1 MNDFDY
7 DVMLKKRLVNQ
18 SKGQQRARRAH
29 KSVTMPSDFM
39 TKKERER
46 MNGFVEVWK
55 PGEESPTFPIAWNV
69 FKKMSAEHQ
78 KDYLGMLQDTYNAT
92 LSTIAEMFSIQQS
105 TLSMYAKKLGYEV
118 RKLPRGSL
126 KKAQWR
132 TFVGD
137 DGTAQNPD
145 AETVAETV
153 AEPMVVTDEG
163 TLTKLLAL
171 LKGTG
176 ARLTI
181 ELTL

>member
-18 SKGQQRARRAH
+18 SRGQQRARRAH

-39 TKKERER
+39 TRKEREK

-55 PGEESPTFPIAWNV
+55 PGEEAPRFPVAWQV
-69 FKKMSAEHQ
+69 FKKMSPEHQ

-92 LSTIAEMFSIQQS
+92 LSKIAEMFAIQQS

-126 KKAQWR
+126 QKAKWS
-132 TFVGD
+132 TFVGEP
-137 DGTAQNPD
+137 TVQNAV

-153 AEPMVVTDEG
+153 AEPMVVTDED